1 MLDGAAFEK
10 GTYVTSIERTAGT
23 TDADYVYTVTISL
36 PAIGATS
43 SPIFFREGTW
53 PTSMSNFGN
62 NDPNQAAFLSHNH
75 GTFDIQMS
83 RGSLNAPFTYN
94 VDQISIGSVA
104 PDNLDDALN
113 IVVDTDQP
121 SINIIFL
128 IKAF

>member
-1 MLDGAAFEK
+1 
-10 GTYVTSIERTAGT
+10 
-23 TDADYVYTVTISL
+23 
-36 PAIGATS
+36 
-43 SPIFFREGTW
+43 
-53 PTSMSNFGN
+53 
-62 NDPNQAAFLSHNH
+62 
-75 GTFDIQMS
+75 MS